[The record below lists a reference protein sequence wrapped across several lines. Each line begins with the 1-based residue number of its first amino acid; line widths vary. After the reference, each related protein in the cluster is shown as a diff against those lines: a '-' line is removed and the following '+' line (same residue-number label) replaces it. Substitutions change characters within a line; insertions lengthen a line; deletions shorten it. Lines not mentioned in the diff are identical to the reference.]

1 MVRGAP
7 PGISRRGLLLGVA
20 AGALGGCGFHPLY
33 QRASSGQL
41 GTTSREL
48 AAVSV
53 DIIADRPGQLLRQ
66 ALQERLEGSGG
77 GVARRY
83 ELAVGFGISGEGI
96 AIRQDNTVTRIRMIG
111 RAEWTLRA
119 QDLARTV
126 LTRDVARAVDA
137 VNVFNEQFFASDL
150 ETEAVQKRIAER
162 LADQVVMQLASYFN
176 RRADQVAASG

>member
-1 MVRGAP
+1 MGAT
-7 PGISRRGLLLGVA
+7 

-33 QRASSGQL
+33 QRASSGSL

-53 DIIADRPGQLLRQ
+53 DIIPDRPGQLLRQ
-66 ALQERLEGSGG
+66 ALQERLEGSGS

-83 ELAVGFGISGEGI
+83 SLAVDFGISGEGI
-96 AIRQDNTVTRIRMIG
+96 AIRQDNSVTRIRMIG

-119 QDLARTV
+119 QDPARTV
-126 LTRDVARAVDA
+126 LTRDTARAVDG
-137 VNVFNEQFFASDL
+137 VNIFNEQFFASDL

-162 LADQVVMQLASYFN
+162 LADQMVLQLASYFS
-176 RRADQVAASG
+176 RHAAPVVASS

>member
-1 MVRGAP
+1 MAKG
-7 PGISRRGLLLGVA
+7 GSKLHRRGLLLGA
-20 AGALGGCGFHPLY
+20 LSATLGGCGFHPMY

-53 DIIADRPGQLLRQ
+53 DIIGDRPGQLLRQ
-66 ALQERLEGSGG
+66 ALQERLEGSGS

-83 ELAVGFGISGEGI
+83 DLAVGFGISGEGI
-96 AIRQDNTVTRIRMIG
+96 AIRQDNSVTRIRMIG

-126 LTRDVARAVDA
+126 LTRDTARAVDDL
-137 VNVFNEQFFASDL
+137 NILNEQFFAADL
-150 ETEAVQKRIAER
+150 ETEVVQKRLAER

-176 RRADQVAASG
+176 RRADQAASSG

>member
-1 MVRGAP
+1 MAKGGSELR
-7 PGISRRGLLLGVA
+7 RRGLLLGA
-20 AGALGGCGFHPLY
+20 LSATLGGCGFHPLY
-33 QRASSGQL
+33 QRANSGQL

-53 DIIADRPGQLLRQ
+53 DIIGDRPGQLLRQ
-66 ALQERLEGSGG
+66 ALQERLEGSGS

-83 ELAVGFGISGEGI
+83 DLAVGFGISGEGI
-96 AIRQDNTVTRIRMIG
+96 AIRQDNSVTRIRMIG

-126 LTRDVARAVDA
+126 LTRDTARAVDDI
-137 VNVFNEQFFASDL
+137 NILNEQFFAADL
-150 ETEAVQKRIAER
+150 ETEVVQKRLAER

-176 RRADQVAASG
+176 RRADQAATSG

>member
-1 MVRGAP
+1 MAKG
-7 PGISRRGLLLGVA
+7 GSELHRRGLLLGA
-20 AGALGGCGFHPLY
+20 LSATLGGCGFRPLY

-53 DIIADRPGQLLRQ
+53 DIIGDRPGQLLRQ
-66 ALQERLEGSGG
+66 ALQERLEGSGS

-83 ELAVGFGISGEGI
+83 DLAVGFGISGEGI
-96 AIRQDNTVTRIRMIG
+96 AIRQDNSVTRIRMIG

-126 LTRDVARAVDA
+126 LTRDTARAVDDL
-137 VNVFNEQFFASDL
+137 NILNEQFFAADL
-150 ETEAVQKRIAER
+150 ETEVVQKRLAER

-176 RRADQVAASG
+176 RRADQAASSG